1 MFMMDGCLFSICKA
15 ICKRLQKAR
24 TFCFH
29 NFKKIVDEV
38 TGQWAQYWW
47 SMPVDGKHSDV
58 ESSIQRQRTG
68 RVIEERS
75 DEQGTLIECF
85 LVSN

>member
-1 MFMMDGCLFSICKA
+1 MRSLGSG
-15 ICKRLQKAR
+15 
-24 TFCFH
+24 H
-29 NFKKIVDEV
+29 S
-38 TGQWAQYWW
+38 TGGA
-47 SMPVDGKHSDV
+47 MPVDGKHSDV

-75 DEQGTLIECF
+75 DEQGTLIYCF

>member
-1 MFMMDGCLFSICKA
+1 M
-15 ICKRLQKAR
+15 
-24 TFCFH
+24 
-29 NFKKIVDEV
+29 DEV